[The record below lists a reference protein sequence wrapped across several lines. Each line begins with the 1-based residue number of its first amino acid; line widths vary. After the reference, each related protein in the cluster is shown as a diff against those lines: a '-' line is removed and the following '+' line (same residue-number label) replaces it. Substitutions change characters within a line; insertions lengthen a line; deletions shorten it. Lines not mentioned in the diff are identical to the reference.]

1 MKIRAAETKYL
12 LKQVARQYFPTE
24 MVDRPKEGFLMPV
37 TQWFQRDLEVYVRA
51 TLSPDRLSLHRLFQ
65 QQQVDALVERL
76 YRPGSD
82 YHDVNRVMALVI
94 FQEWFE
100 LYLS

>member
-1 MKIRAAETKYL
+1 
-12 LKQVARQYFPTE
+12 
-24 MVDRPKEGFLMPV
+24 MPV
-37 TQWFQRDLEVYVRA
+37 TQWFQRDLQSYVRA
-51 TLSPDRLSLHRLFQ
+51 TLAPERLSLHRLFQ
-65 QQQVDALVERL
+65 QQQVDAMVDRL
-76 YRPGSD
+76 YQPGSD

>member
-1 MKIRAAETKYL
+1 
-12 LKQVARQYFPTE
+12 
-24 MVDRPKEGFLMPV
+24 MPV
-37 TQWFQRDLEVYVRA
+37 TQWFQRDLEGYVRE
-51 TLSPDRLSLHRLFQ
+51 TLSAARLARHGLFRQDR
-65 QQQVDALVERL
+65 VDALVDRL

-82 YHDVNRVMALVI
+82 YHDVNRVLALVM